1 MVNRLLNYEPE
12 FYARTA
18 LMWLRNRKGM
28 LPRVYRTFQDERLEF
43 GAGQTIRI
51 RKPAT
56 FVAQSAPNS
65 AAQDIKTGTMEV
77 NLDIYDEVKIGA
89 SDIETAR
96 STDRLINEHIGPMA
110 DALAEKF
117 ETRLLGLAAHV
128 PHTYDFANDTNV
140 GKKYA
145 AMRRIMV
152 ENKVPKGS
160 EIHYMAS
167 PLTIERSIGAQEFSQ
182 NQGSGDRGIATQA
195 TGEIGM
201 RYGFNFFE
209 STLSPTFEGDAILSI
224 TGTKTISG
232 TPSKNAT
239 TVSLNTSAAQTETL
253 HKGAVIAITDTTTG
267 LTERYTL
274 TADAAASG
282 NNWPNVAISP
292 RLRRDLG
299 ASSTWNVVSTVG
311 LVGTVPTYQAD
322 LAFHRNAFAAVT
334 VPLPMYD
341 DGGIK
346 MYVASDPD
354 TGLSVRARRFAD
366 GHTATR
372 YVVLDMWGGIAAL
385 DPDLAMRVCSH

>member
-1 MVNRLLNYEPE
+1 MANRLLNYSPE
-12 FYARTA
+12 YYARTA
-18 LMWLRNRKGM
+18 LMWLRNRRGM
-28 LPRVYRTFQDERLEF
+28 LPRVYRTFEDERREF
-43 GAGQTIRI
+43 NLGETIRI

-56 FVAQSAPNS
+56 FVSQAAPS
-65 AAQDIKTGTMEV
+65 STAQDIKPGTMEV
-77 NLDIYDEVKIGA
+77 NLDIYREVKISA
-89 SDIETAR
+89 TDIETAK
-96 STDRLINEHIGPMA
+96 TGERLINEHIGPMIDAIA
-110 DALAEKF
+110 DDFEARLLALAA
-117 ETRLLGLAAHV
+117 TV

-152 ENKVPKGS
+152 ENKVPKGARI
-160 EIHYMAS
+160 EYMAS
-167 PLTIERSIGAQEFSQ
+167 PLTIERSIGAPEFSQ
-182 NQGSGDRGIATQA
+182 NQGAGDKGIDVQT
-195 TGEIGM
+195 TGEIGPK
-201 RYGFNFFE
+201 YGFVPFE
-209 STLSPTFEGDAILSI
+209 STLSPVFEGDAILSI

-253 HKGAVIAITDTTTG
+253 HRGAVIAITDTTTG
-267 LTERYTL
+267 ITERYTL
-274 TADAAASG
+274 TADAAPTG
-282 NNWPNVAISP
+282 NNWVNVPISP

-341 DGGIK
+341 EGGIK

-366 GHTATR
+366 GHAATR
-372 YVVLDMWGGIAAL
+372 FVVLDMWGGVAAL
-385 DPDLAMRVCSH
+385 DADLALRGCAH

>member
-1 MVNRLLNYEPE
+1 MANRLLNYEPE

-43 GAGQTIRI
+43 GAGQVIRI

-96 STDRLINEHIGPMA
+96 TTDRLINDHIGPMA

-117 ETRLLGLAAHV
+117 EERLLGLAAHV

-140 GKKYA
+140 GKKFA

-152 ENKVPKGS
+152 QNKVPKGARI
-160 EIHYMAS
+160 EYMAS
-167 PLTIERSIGAQEFSQ
+167 PLTIERSIGSTEFSQ
-182 NQGSGDRGIATQA
+182 NQGAGDQGVNTQT
-195 TGEIGM
+195 TGELGPK
-201 RYGFNFFE
+201 YGFHFFE
-209 STLSPTFEGDAILSI
+209 STMSPTFEGDAILSI
-224 TGTKTISG
+224 TGTKTVSG
-232 TPSKNAT
+232 TPLKNAT
-239 TVSLNTSAAQTETL
+239 TISLNTSAAQTETL

-267 LTERYTL
+267 RTERYTL

-311 LVGTVPTYQAD
+311 VVGSVPTYEAD

-385 DPDLAMRVCSH
+385 DPDLALRVCSH